1 MLHYCS
7 SSRELM
13 SAAITFTLSMLS
25 VGGSPYVIGNE
36 IKQDK
41 PFKP

>member
-7 SSRELM
+7 STRELM

-25 VGGSPYVIGNE
+25 VDGSRYVIGNE